1 MWKKLAG
8 LYTLLRT
15 DLRATGRAWRHPAT
29 PFWFKAGVVALI
41 VYFFSPIDLLPEAL
55 LGPLGLLD
63 DIVFIGSFAARYR
76 AQRHALNSAKK
87 QKRPRALLFFAAC
100 TGLALQ
106 TRQHIR
112 HLAVGTD
119 FDSWVSAGLY
129 GRSAQTRCNH
139 DQARF

>member
-63 DIVFIGSFAARYR
+63 DIVLLPMALSF
-76 AQRHALNSAKK
+76 
-87 QKRPRALLFFAAC
+87 LLRRLPL
-100 TGLALQ
+100 GIV
-106 TRQHIR
+106 R
-112 HLAVGTD
+112 
-119 FDSWVSAGLY
+119 
-129 GRSAQTRCNH
+129 
-139 DQARF
+139 